1 MKRFYGRMRRALTCL
16 LALAMLLGASV
27 LLVSADVERDYLA
40 ELRISVAPT
49 FEEAA
54 ALLKQA
60 GYTIL
65 EQDLNEGTGDGT
77 LSVCLGYKTTTD
89 PTEALTNISMLSMNG
104 VYGYTDPQTIER
116 LCGETLDRAAE
127 AVQTAG
133 AALEEACANGVR
145 PALWAKGVMD
155 GFYDK
160 TSGKSLGAL
169 LCSEADT
176 ATVRRLL
183 TEGNLTVWSVLM
195 TMLYIGTGRTDGRAL
210 VKTLT
215 EQDATAVVTDGEM
228 LATARALLE
237 DLDTVREP
245 LTTYRNAAVKWDA
258 ESADVTA
265 YMERLNDRELG
276 AYLMGGAYDKMAGET
291 LAELLTRESL
301 TAEELLPVAA
311 AMTDAQ
317 RALAPYLSADVLLFG
332 SYLVGLTDE
341 PSSGETEAETGE
353 SGDGEVSDAPTAE
366 QTEAQATETATET
379 AEDTASESKRETP
392 RETQDP
398 LQVGL
403 CDLLYNGS
411 FALTETA
418 MQYSGQNINLDWL
431 WEGEIFTEHFDWQL
445 VFIYQNLL
453 TQAAQDGYGVV
464 YPERAERN
472 DHNTARFLQLYHQ
485 ARAKSVA
492 PVRCARALTGLSVPS
507 VEAVSRLSAGAI
519 ASLYGLYEGTLR
531 YQDVLTEYKVIPEKV
546 VQLREKDLCYAVYDA
561 VRQDVAA
568 GSTVTAANGE
578 TVELDGKVGDFGDVN
593 GWCGDQWSAIY
604 VTKDP
609 KEGKPIYAKD
619 FCAIA
624 DQEKSALERNVVRA
638 FCSRLSYNLNWYA
651 PEDGLGGLYLYFDR
665 VQDYGERTTTVFS
678 RLDLC
683 LAIGGASV
691 GGIIIGAVAVYVGY
705 ETTRKKRED
714 RAQAVLQD
722 VSLQKEDQSKEEG

>member
-16 LALAMLLGASV
+16 LALALLLGVSV
-27 LLVSADVERDYLA
+27 LPVSADVERDYLA

-54 ALLKQA
+54 ALLEQA
-60 GYTIL
+60 GYTVL

-89 PTEALTNISMLSMNG
+89 PTEALTNIAMLNMNG
-104 VYGYTDPQTIER
+104 TYGYSDPQAIER
-116 LCGETLDRAAE
+116 LCGEALDRAVA
-127 AVQTAG
+127 AVRTAS
-133 AALEEACANGVR
+133 AALGEAYRTGAK
-145 PALWAKGVMD
+145 PAAWAFGVMD
-155 GFYDK
+155 GFYDEE
-160 TSGKSLGAL
+160 SGKGLGTL
-169 LCSEADT
+169 LCFEADE

-195 TMLYIGTGRTDGRAL
+195 TMLYIGCGRTDGYAPI
-210 VKTLT
+210 KTLT
-215 EQDATAVVTDGEM
+215 EQGTTAAVTDGD
-228 LATARALLE
+228 LLVTARALLE

-245 LTTYRNAAVKWDA
+245 LKAYRNAAVKWDA

-276 AYLMGGAYDKMAGET
+276 AYLMGGAYDQMAGET
-291 LAELLTRESL
+291 LAELLTRDSL
-301 TAEELLPVAA
+301 TAEDLIPVAA

-332 SYLVGLTDE
+332 SYPIEPTDE
-341 PSSGETEAETGE
+341 PSDGETEEGTGE
-353 SGDGEVSDAPTAE
+353 SGDPSDPSVVPTAE
-366 QTEAQATETATET
+366 QEAETETETEA
-379 AEDTASESKRETP
+379 DSKRETP
-392 RETQDP
+392 NATKDP
-398 LQVGL
+398 LRVGL
-403 CDLLYNGS
+403 CDLLYDGS
-411 FALTETA
+411 FALTEDA
-418 MQYSGQNINLDWL
+418 IRYSGQDLDLDWL

-445 VFIYQNLL
+445 VLVYQILL
-453 TQAAQDGYGVV
+453 TQAAQSGYGVV

-472 DHNTARFLQLYHQ
+472 DHDTARFLQLYHQ
-485 ARAKSVA
+485 TRAKQVA
-492 PVRCARALTGLSVPS
+492 PVRCARGLTGLSVPS
-507 VEAVSRLSAGAI
+507 VEAVSRLSAGAL
-519 ASLYGLYEGTLR
+519 ASLYGLYAGTLR

-578 TVELDGKVGDFGDVN
+578 TVEIVGKVGEFGDVN

-651 PEDGLGGLYLYFDR
+651 PEDELGGLYLYFDR

-705 ETTRKKRED
+705 ETARKKKED
-714 RAQAVLQD
+714 RAQAVPLQD
-722 VSLQKEDQSKEEG
+722 APSEEEDRSKEEG